1 VVAVVM
7 MLKAP
12 QGVWGLI
19 NERLGWQVFP
29 MQRKLSARD

>member
-1 VVAVVM
+1 M

-19 NERLGWQVFP
+19 SERLGWQVFP
-29 MQRKLSARD
+29 MQRRLSVQNHK